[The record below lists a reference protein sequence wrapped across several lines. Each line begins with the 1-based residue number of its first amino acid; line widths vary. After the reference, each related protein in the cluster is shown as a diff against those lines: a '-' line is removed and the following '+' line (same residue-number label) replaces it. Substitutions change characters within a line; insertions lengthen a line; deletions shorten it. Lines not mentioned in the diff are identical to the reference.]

1 METTFIVLN
10 YLDKGGTWLLVQPYF
25 QLKIKIAESSAT
37 RNLFSHSFSV
47 MSLYSIVIHYSNNG
61 LGDSMCG
68 CPFDI

>member
-10 YLDKGGTWLLVQPYF
+10 YLDKEGTWLLVQPYF
-25 QLKIKIAESSAT
+25 QLKIKITESSAT

-47 MSLYSIVIHYSNNG
+47 MSLYSIVIPYSKNG
-61 LGDSMCG
+61 LGDSMGG